1 MVLSTFS
8 QPAMFP
14 SMQSVSRYYSD
25 FVEFFGSV
33 HDTQDIIHNVFLS
46 ETSDHLWLLRVQ

>member
-46 ETSDHLWLLRVQ
+46 ETSDHL